1 MFLHI
6 PVANIFQCFSIQ
18 MLFWVSCYRLDKKIC
33 ICPSLTQAVS
43 ITDTKYWRP
52 KMRHFSC
59 LNFNL
64 EASFIN
70 LMGHKNVGK
79 SVVNS
84 KICFT
89 FGKIML
95 KSPTFW
101 PFFSTNLSQKHK
113 MFFKRKWSL
122 AHFCNNYFL
131 IQHQIS
137 QNVKKSWQH
146 LELVSKSYNFFL
158 IFPIFHFSGVLPK
171 TDYEA

>member
-1 MFLHI
+1 MSWVKKYCCKTSQVPLFFVNWCFYIYQLTTFSS
-6 PVANIFQCFSIQ
+6 VFSIQ
-18 MLFWVSCYRLDKKIC
+18 MLSWVSSYRLDKKIC

-52 KMRHFSC
+52 KMKHFQC

-89 FGKIML
+89 FEKIML

-113 MFFKRKWSL
+113 MFF
-122 AHFCNNYFL
+122 
-131 IQHQIS
+131 
-137 QNVKKSWQH
+137 
-146 LELVSKSYNFFL
+146 
-158 IFPIFHFSGVLPK
+158 
-171 TDYEA
+171 

>member
-1 MFLHI
+1 MKQKFEKSIDNSCASDGIHIYHAKKWTGWKNIAAKLAKNHYFHKLVDIQI
-6 PVANIFQCFSIQ
+6 PVASVFQCFSIQ
-18 MLFWVSCYRLDKKIC
+18 MLFWVSCYRLDEQIC

-52 KMRHFSC
+52 KMRHFQC

-89 FGKIML
+89 FEKVML
-95 KSPTFW
+95 KSPTFL
-101 PFFSTNLSQKHK
+101 PFFSTNLSQKHE
-113 MFFKRKWSL
+113 MFFR
-122 AHFCNNYFL
+122 
-131 IQHQIS
+131 
-137 QNVKKSWQH
+137 QN
-146 LELVSKSYNFFL
+146 
-158 IFPIFHFSGVLPK
+158 
-171 TDYEA
+171 

>member
-1 MFLHI
+1 MHCSAFWGGRLKSTPKVIFWYFFVWFGLISSYLGPLNTENITWVQNGLIWFRPLSCTHDVTPWHI

-52 KMRHFSC
+52 KMKHFQC

-89 FGKIML
+89 FEKIML

-101 PFFSTNLSQKHK
+101 LFFSTNLSQKHK
-113 MFFKRKWSL
+113 MFF
-122 AHFCNNYFL
+122 
-131 IQHQIS
+131 
-137 QNVKKSWQH
+137 
-146 LELVSKSYNFFL
+146 
-158 IFPIFHFSGVLPK
+158 
-171 TDYEA
+171 

>member
-1 MFLHI
+1 MVYFKIEFWEINLKWLRQWWNLNLPHKKMSWLKKYCSKTSQVPLFFVNWCVYI
-6 PVANIFQCFSIQ
+6 YQLPTFFSVFQSKYCFGFPITD
-18 MLFWVSCYRLDKKIC
+18 LIKKMC

-52 KMRHFSC
+52 KMKHFQC

-89 FGKIML
+89 FEKIML

-113 MFFKRKWSL
+113 MFF
-122 AHFCNNYFL
+122 
-131 IQHQIS
+131 
-137 QNVKKSWQH
+137 
-146 LELVSKSYNFFL
+146 
-158 IFPIFHFSGVLPK
+158 
-171 TDYEA
+171 